1 MFWRLKSKVILLI
14 ILETIDFIVKSIFIV
29 GVCKIG
35 GVCIELFV
43 FYFDICVFFLNK
55 VCEDALYNLG
65 VCGKIIQILFDYC
78 SKYVFL
84 SWF

>member
-35 GVCIELFV
+35 GYVLNYLYSILIYM
-43 FYFDICVFFLNK
+43 YF
-55 VCEDALYNLG
+55 LG
-65 VCGKIIQILFDYC
+65 GMWKNNSNVI
-78 SKYVFL
+78 
-84 SWF
+84 

>member
-35 GVCIELFV
+35 GYVLNYL
-43 FYFDICVFFLNK
+43 YFILIYVYFFL
-55 VCEDALYNLG
+55 G
-65 VCGKIIQILFDYC
+65 
-78 SKYVFL
+78 YVEK
-84 SWF
+84 

>member
-35 GVCIELFV
+35 GYVLNYLCSILI
-43 FYFDICVFFLNK
+43 YMYFFLTSST
-55 VCEDALYNLG
+55 CHP
-65 VCGKIIQILFDYC
+65 KIIF
-78 SKYVFL
+78 K
-84 SWF
+84 

>member
-29 GVCKIG
+29 GVCLIDG
-35 GVCIELFV
+35 SVSNYLSSIIVSL
-43 FYFDICVFFLNK
+43 YFLG
-55 VCEDALYNLG
+55 G

>member
-35 GVCIELFV
+35 GVC
-43 FYFDICVFFLNK
+43 
-55 VCEDALYNLG
+55 
-65 VCGKIIQILFDYC
+65 GKIIQILFDYC

>member
-35 GVCIELFV
+35 GYVLNYLYYILIYM
-43 FYFDICVFFLNK
+43 YF
-55 VCEDALYNLG
+55 LG
-65 VCGKIIQILFDYC
+65 GMWKNNSNFI
-78 SKYVFL
+78 
-84 SWF
+84 

>member
-29 GVCKIG
+29 CVCKIG
-35 GVCIELFV
+35 GYVLNYLCSILIYM
-43 FYFDICVFFLNK
+43 YFFG
-55 VCEDALYNLG
+55 G
-65 VCGKIIQILFDYC
+65 VYGKIIQILFDYC

>member
-35 GVCIELFV
+35 GYVLNYLYSILIYM
-43 FYFDICVFFLNK
+43 YF
-55 VCEDALYNLG
+55 LG

>member
-35 GVCIELFV
+35 GYVLNYL
-43 FYFDICVFFLNK
+43 YFILIYMY
-55 VCEDALYNLG
+55 LLG
-65 VCGKIIQILFDYC
+65 GMWKNNSNFI
-78 SKYVFL
+78 
-84 SWF
+84 

>member
-35 GVCIELFV
+35 GYVLNYLYSILIYM
-43 FYFDICVFFLNK
+43 YFF
-55 VCEDALYNLG
+55 G
-65 VCGKIIQILFDYC
+65 G
-78 SKYVFL
+78 YVEK
-84 SWF
+84 

>member
-29 GVCKIG
+29 CVCKIG

-43 FYFDICVFFLNK
+43 FYFDICVF
-55 VCEDALYNLG
+55 LG
-65 VCGKIIQILFDYC
+65 G
-78 SKYVFL
+78 YVEK
-84 SWF
+84 

>member
-35 GVCIELFV
+35 GVCIAVSYTHLT
-43 FYFDICVFFLNK
+43 LPTT
-55 VCEDALYNLG
+55 
-65 VCGKIIQILFDYC
+65 
-78 SKYVFL
+78 
-84 SWF
+84 

>member
-35 GVCIELFV
+35 GYVVNYL
-43 FYFDICVFFLNK
+43 YFILIYMYFLGGMWKN
-55 VCEDALYNLG
+55 NSNF
-65 VCGKIIQILFDYC
+65 I
-78 SKYVFL
+78 
-84 SWF
+84 

>member
-35 GVCIELFV
+35 GYVLNYLCSILIYM
-43 FYFDICVFFLNK
+43 YFFWG
-55 VCEDALYNLG
+55 G

-78 SKYVFL
+78 SKYIFL

>member
-35 GVCIELFV
+35 GYVLNYLYSILIYM
-43 FYFDICVFFLNK
+43 YFF
-55 VCEDALYNLG
+55 EG
-65 VCGKIIQILFDYC
+65 
-78 SKYVFL
+78 YVEK
-84 SWF
+84 

>member
-35 GVCIELFV
+35 GYVLNYLCFILIYA
-43 FYFDICVFFLNK
+43 YFFW
-55 VCEDALYNLG
+55 G
-65 VCGKIIQILFDYC
+65 
-78 SKYVFL
+78 YVEK
-84 SWF
+84 

>member
-35 GVCIELFV
+35 GYVLNYL
-43 FYFDICVFFLNK
+43 YFILIYMYFW
-55 VCEDALYNLG
+55 G

>member
-35 GVCIELFV
+35 GYVLNYLYSILIYM
-43 FYFDICVFFLNK
+43 YF
-55 VCEDALYNLG
+55 LG

-78 SKYVFL
+78 SKYIFL

>member
-35 GVCIELFV
+35 GYVLNYLYSILIYM
-43 FYFDICVFFLNK
+43 YFW
-55 VCEDALYNLG
+55 G
-65 VCGKIIQILFDYC
+65 G
-78 SKYVFL
+78 YVEK
-84 SWF
+84 

>member
-29 GVCKIG
+29 VVSKIG
-35 GVCIELFV
+35 GGYVLNYLCFILIYV
-43 FYFDICVFFLNK
+43 YFFW
-55 VCEDALYNLG
+55 G

>member
-35 GVCIELFV
+35 GYVLNYL
-43 FYFDICVFFLNK
+43 YFILIYMYFLWGMWKN
-55 VCEDALYNLG
+55 NSNF
-65 VCGKIIQILFDYC
+65 I
-78 SKYVFL
+78 
-84 SWF
+84 

>member
-35 GVCIELFV
+35 GYVLNYL
-43 FYFDICVFFLNK
+43 YFILIYMYFLVGMWKN
-55 VCEDALYNLG
+55 NSNF
-65 VCGKIIQILFDYC
+65 I
-78 SKYVFL
+78 
-84 SWF
+84 

>member
-43 FYFDICVFFLNK
+43 FYFDIYVFF
-55 VCEDALYNLG
+55 G
-65 VCGKIIQILFDYC
+65 GGCGKIIQILFDYC
-78 SKYVFL
+78 SKYIFL

>member
-29 GVCKIG
+29 GVGKIG

-43 FYFDICVFFLNK
+43 FYFDIYVFFWG
-55 VCEDALYNLG
+55 G

-78 SKYVFL
+78 SKYIFL

>member
-29 GVCKIG
+29 CVCKIG

-43 FYFDICVFFLNK
+43 FYFDICVFFWGGMWKN
-55 VCEDALYNLG
+55 NSNF
-65 VCGKIIQILFDYC
+65 I
-78 SKYVFL
+78 
-84 SWF
+84 